1 VPDRVAVVYSV
12 VSSLGRG
19 VEGDLIPDE
28 ETALIAAAVAEALAE
43 AGLRASL
50 HPVDGPEAL
59 EQALARQESGATV
72 IFNLCEAL
80 AGLSGT
86 GTDPALSTAGGEIV
100 AARIIADS
108 GFRYT
113 GADPGALGR
122 CLDKAL
128 THRLL
133 DFAGVPTAPSQVFTK
148 PGGRLRIPY
157 PVIVKPAGEDCS
169 LAISEDSV
177 VDNDRDL
184 TARIESVIETYHQ
197 PALVEKFLDGREFSV
212 SVWGNAVPEIAGTG
226 QIDFSSCEDPRKRL
240 ETFENK
246 WSDRFPGRYPARV
259 RPEEL
264 LRLSELGIAAYRA
277 MGCCGYGRVDVRED
291 SGRFYVLE
299 VNPNP
304 SLARD
309 AGFARAASASGLAY
323 GQMLRRIVELAL
335 ERASVVKGATG
346 E

>member
-113 GADPGALGR
+113 GAAVWTRRSPTG
-122 CLDKAL
+122 CLISPAS
-128 THRLL
+128 RQRR
-133 DFAGVPTAPSQVFTK
+133 PRSSQ
-148 PGGRLRIPY
+148 
-157 PVIVKPAGEDCS
+157 S
-169 LAISEDSV
+169 
-177 VDNDRDL
+177 
-184 TARIESVIETYHQ
+184 
-197 PALVEKFLDGREFSV
+197 
-212 SVWGNAVPEIAGTG
+212 
-226 QIDFSSCEDPRKRL
+226 
-240 ETFENK
+240 
-246 WSDRFPGRYPARV
+246 
-259 RPEEL
+259 
-264 LRLSELGIAAYRA
+264 
-277 MGCCGYGRVDVRED
+277 
-291 SGRFYVLE
+291 
-299 VNPNP
+299 
-304 SLARD
+304 
-309 AGFARAASASGLAY
+309 RAAA
-323 GQMLRRIVELAL
+323 
-335 ERASVVKGATG
+335 
-346 E
+346 